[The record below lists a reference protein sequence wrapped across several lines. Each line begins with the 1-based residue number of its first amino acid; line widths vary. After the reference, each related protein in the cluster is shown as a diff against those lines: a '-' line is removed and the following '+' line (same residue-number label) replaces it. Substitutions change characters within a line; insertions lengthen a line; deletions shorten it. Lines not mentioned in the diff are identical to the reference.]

1 MSHFGVLPDD
11 EFFHQNVQQAAQ
23 TKEVLAHN
31 LPNSVAS
38 RTFNLCGSGAVC
50 DRSCCKDLDYGHYLV

>member
-1 MSHFGVLPDD
+1 MSNFGVLFDD

-23 TKEVLAHN
+23 KKEVLAYD
-31 LPNSVAS
+31 LPNSLAS

-50 DRSCCKDLDYGHYLV
+50 DRSCCEDIDHGHNLV